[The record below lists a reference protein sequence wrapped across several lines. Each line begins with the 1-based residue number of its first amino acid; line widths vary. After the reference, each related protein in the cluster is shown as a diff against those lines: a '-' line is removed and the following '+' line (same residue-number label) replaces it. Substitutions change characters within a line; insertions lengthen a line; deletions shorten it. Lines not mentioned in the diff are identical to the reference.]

1 MSGVLGHSLVP
12 PAAAA
17 ASDSFAVPRP
27 AHAFATFAGQG
38 KMPCDLE
45 PRRIVE
51 HVDAGAVQ
59 AATAATR
66 LRRPSPLRSVAA
78 AALEPVE
85 ATEHVPML
93 VRGSARPVVRDRDHG
108 PAVMAID
115 RDGHLGGWSHPAPA
129 GCWTVMRY
137 CDGFEHACPT
147 RVLSPTSSISMGRA
161 IQPRDA
167 RES

>member
-1 MSGVLGHSLVP
+1 M
-12 PAAAA
+12 
-17 ASDSFAVPRP
+17 
-27 AHAFATFAGQG
+27 T
-38 KMPCDLE
+38 E
-45 PRRIVE
+45 PV
-51 HVDAGAVQ
+51 AKC
-59 AATAATR
+59 
-66 LRRPSPLRSVAA
+66 AA

-137 CDGFEHACPT
+137 CDGFEHACQT

-161 IQPRDA
+161 ILRETRAKANIRWDRRLAVLADCLHGSDA
-167 RES
+167 FYPMLCGDPIHQV